1 MASTIIDSIEKE
13 IPRLRRFARCL
24 TRDAERADDIVQQS
38 LLRAVDK
45 TDAWQPG
52 NNLRT
57 WLLALVRNCYIDEV
71 NRARQRPVA
80 NDAALHCQWP
90 GESQEQQIALGGIR
104 DAFLRLEEEHREIL
118 LLVVVEGLDYQVA
131 ADILMI
137 PVETVRSRLSCARQA
152 LLCACVDQA
161 G

>member
-1 MASTIIDSIEKE
+1 MASTIIESIEKE
-13 IPRLRRFARCL
+13 IPRLRRFARYL
-24 TRDAERADDIVQQS
+24 IRDAERADDIVQQS
-38 LLRAVDK
+38 LLRAVDE

-52 NNLRT
+52 SNLRA

-71 NRARQRPVA
+71 NRARQHPVA
-80 NDAALHCQWP
+80 DDAALHGQSP
-90 GESQEQQIALGGIR
+90 GEGQEQQIALGEIR

-152 LLCACVDQA
+152 LLRACVDQA

>member
-38 LLRAVDK
+38 LLRAVDN
-45 TDAWQPG
+45 TDASQPG
-52 NNLRT
+52 SNLRA
-57 WLLALVRNCYIDEV
+57 WLLALVRNCYIEM
-71 NRARQRPVA
+71 NRARQGPVA
-80 NDAALHCQWP
+80 GDAGLDGQSP
-90 GESQEQQIALGGIR
+90 GESQEQRIARGELR
-104 DAFLRLEEEHREIL
+104 AAFLRLEEKHREIL
-118 LLVVVEGLDYQVA
+118 LLVVVEGLDHQAA

-137 PVETVRSRLSCARQA
+137 TVETVRSRLSCARQA
-152 LLCACVDQA
+152 LLHASVDQA